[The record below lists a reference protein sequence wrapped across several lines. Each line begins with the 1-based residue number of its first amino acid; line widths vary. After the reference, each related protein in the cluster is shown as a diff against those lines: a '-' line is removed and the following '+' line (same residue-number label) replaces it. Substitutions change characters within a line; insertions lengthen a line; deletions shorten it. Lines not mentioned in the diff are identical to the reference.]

1 MKSIIR
7 FAAIAAFIL
16 ALPAAAQNMDWNMVG
31 SAGTVDEAAAAA
43 AIYAFTG
50 TNAHFA
56 GANVG
61 QIFLRYPVTNTYG
74 SSVATAVPWTTL
86 EMAAT
91 DNSMNGFVRA
101 RLIQVDR
108 CSNVETII
116 ATVQTVDGPAAP
128 VCFLQAVP
136 AMDFGL
142 FIYYIEVTIARNNAN
157 ALEVLHSLAL
167 Y

>member
-1 MKSIIR
+1 MKNIIR
-7 FAAIAAFIL
+7 FAAIAALAL

-31 SAGTVDEAAAAA
+31 SAGIVDETAIGAG
-43 AIYAFTG
+43 IYAFTG
-50 TNAHFA
+50 TNAHHA
-56 GANVG
+56 GAAVG

-101 RLIQVDR
+101 RLVQVDR
-108 CSNVETII
+108 CSNVETVI
-116 ATVQTVDGPAAP
+116 ATIVSADGPLAP
-128 VCFLQAVP
+128 FCFTAAVP

-142 FIYYIEVTIARNNAN
+142 FIYYIEVTVARNNA
-157 ALEVLHSLAL
+157 AATATLHSLAL